1 MLAQDH
7 VNFYHQHG
15 YLRIPAIFN
24 TVEIEE
30 LSNEMDRLVQDWAV
44 TNEGWTGPWRQAYM
58 DPKTEKKAK
67 LTHLH
72 DLHFYSEA

>member
-15 YLRIPAIFN
+15 YLRIPAVFN
-24 TVEIEE
+24 TAEIEE

-44 TNEGWTGPWRQAYM
+44 TNERWTGP
-58 DPKTEKKAK
+58 
-67 LTHLH
+67 
-72 DLHFYSEA
+72 